1 MTGLTK
7 CHIFIANIING
18 QSSIKSFTNGLLLFT
33 YAITELK
40 NQLRMECVEK
50 ANILSKLWKLYFST
64 VNDAMNISYTRLIDT
79 SIEDSLKA
87 QIVSRDK

>member
-1 MTGLTK
+1 M
-7 CHIFIANIING
+7 
-18 QSSIKSFTNGLLLFT
+18 KSFTNGLLLFT

>member
-18 QSSIKSFTNGLLLFT
+18 QSTMKSFTNGLLLFT

-40 NQLRMECVEK
+40 NQLRMECIEK
-50 ANILSKLWKLYFST
+50 ANILTKL
-64 VNDAMNISYTRLIDT
+64 
-79 SIEDSLKA
+79 
-87 QIVSRDK
+87 

>member
-1 MTGLTK
+1 M
-7 CHIFIANIING
+7 
-18 QSSIKSFTNGLLLFT
+18 KSFTNGLLLFT
-33 YAITELK
+33 YAICELK
-40 NQLRMECVEK
+40 NQLRMECIEK